1 MKKKTLL
8 LFFLA
13 CCVLFFE
20 SASLGTEN
28 KTLNVPSVFIP
39 KSRYEF
45 DPVLDGTEITHDFI
59 VQNRGTAPLT
69 IEKVRTG

>member
-28 KTLNVPSVFIP
+28 KTPNVPSVFVL

-45 DPVLDGTEITHDFI
+45 APVLDGTEITHDFI

>member
-1 MKKKTLL
+1 MKKKTLF

-13 CCVLFFE
+13 CCTLFFE
-20 SASLGTEN
+20 TASLGTEN
-28 KTLNVPSVFIP
+28 TTPNASSVFVP
-39 KSRYEF
+39 ESRYEF
-45 DPVLDGTEITHDFI
+45 APVLDGTEITHDFI